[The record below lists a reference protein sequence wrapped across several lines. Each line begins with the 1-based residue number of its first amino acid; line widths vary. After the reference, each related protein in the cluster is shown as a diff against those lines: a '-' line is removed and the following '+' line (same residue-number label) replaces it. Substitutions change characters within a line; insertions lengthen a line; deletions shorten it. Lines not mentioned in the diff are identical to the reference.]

1 MQLLSLGVQQHSP
14 SLVLSL
20 ILVQIYLILELSD
33 IKLHT
38 VPVMQ
43 TVKGLLKR
51 EQEEWFTSRKETDLK
66 ITL

>member
-20 ILVQIYLILELSD
+20 ILFQIYLILELSD

-51 EQEEWFTSRKETDLK
+51 EQEWFTSRKETDLK
-66 ITL
+66 FTL